1 MSGGCETGVNA
12 VDGAVLR
19 GDICSCRR
27 ILTKANCPTY
37 LPTHRMSNEKPARY
51 TGRGLCSLACL
62 VSSCVYFCETELSS
76 VLCYKSYKEDFR
88 GVQKQVQ
95 KPVYK
100 MWSSN
105 EFCLYVS
112 LRLNKLACTPTGV
125 SVA

>member
-1 MSGGCETGVNA
+1 MKNQLGTQGGVY
-12 VDGAVLR
+12 VRL
-19 GDICSCRR
+19 
-27 ILTKANCPTY
+27 
-37 LPTHRMSNEKPARY
+37 
-51 TGRGLCSLACL
+51 LAWLAL
-62 VSSCVYFCETELSS
+62 VFTFVRQTL
-76 VLCYKSYKEDFR
+76 V
-88 GVQKQVQ
+88 VQKQVQ